1 VRRKSTIKGNDENVR
16 RKSTI
21 KEDEE
26 NVRKTSIRRTTPH
39 KVPNS

>member
-21 KEDEE
+21 KGDEE
-26 NVRKTSIRRTTPH
+26 NVRQTSIRRTTPH

>member
-1 VRRKSTIKGNDENVR
+1 VRRKSTIKGDDENVR

>member
-1 VRRKSTIKGNDENVR
+1 VRIKSTIKGDDENVR

>member
-1 VRRKSTIKGNDENVR
+1 VRRKSTIKGDDENVR

-21 KEDEE
+21 KGDEE
-26 NVRKTSIRRTTPH
+26 NVRQTSIRRTTPH

>member
-1 VRRKSTIKGNDENVR
+1 LRRKSTIKGDDENVR

-21 KEDEE
+21 KGDDE
-26 NVRKTSIRRTTPH
+26 NVRQTSIRRTTPH